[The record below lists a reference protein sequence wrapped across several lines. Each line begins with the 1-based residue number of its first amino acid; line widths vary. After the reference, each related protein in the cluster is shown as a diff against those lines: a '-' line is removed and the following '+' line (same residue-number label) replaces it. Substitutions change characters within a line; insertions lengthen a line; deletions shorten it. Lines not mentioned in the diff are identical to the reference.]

1 MNPPRDAPAPI
12 RVLVADDHALFRRGL
27 RAMLELEGDI
37 EVVGEAGD
45 GLEAVALTEELVPDV
60 VLLDVRMPRSTGIEA
75 CQAIRDRVPAAKIVI
90 LTGSDEESDLFEAVR
105 AGANGYVLKDV
116 SGDQVALGIRAV
128 YSGDSLISPSMAS
141 KLLAEFAVMR
151 RRDNGESNTAVPKL
165 TEREVEVLGL
175 VARGMANREIGK
187 AAVHLREHRQEPRAQ
202 HPGEAAAAL
211 AHGGRHV
218 CRAPEPHRAA
228 PGVSAPSVR
237 A

>member
-1 MNPPRDAPAPI
+1 MKPTREVPAPI

-45 GLEAVALTEELVPDV
+45 GLEAVVLAEELAPDV
-60 VLLDVRMPRSTGIEA
+60 VLLDVRMPRSSGIEA

-90 LTGSDEESDLFEAVR
+90 LTGSDEETDLFEAVR

-151 RRDNGESNTAVPKL
+151 RRDNGESTSALPKL

-175 VARGMANREIGK
+175 AARGMGNREIGK
-187 AAVHLREHRQEPRAQ
+187 TLFISENTVKNHVRNILEKLQLHSRMEAVMYAVRQNLIEPPR
-202 HPGEAAAAL
+202 G
-211 AHGGRHV
+211 
-218 CRAPEPHRAA
+218 
-228 PGVSAPSVR
+228 
-237 A
+237 